1 MIVFVT
7 GGSGFVGLNLL
18 EQLLGRGDDVVS
30 FSLAPPPERAVRAFA
45 RLPGSLR
52 HVDGDVRDTV
62 ALGKALARSG
72 ARQVIHGAV
81 ITAGIDR
88 ERSDPTSIVTTNVQG
103 TVNALD
109 AARRQ
114 GVERFLYLSSASVYG
129 ANALSDSEL
138 SEGRTAPLPISLY
151 AVTKYAAEGIA
162 RRYGSIFDMQ
172 VVAARL
178 SAVFGRWEYDTG
190 LRDTLSPPYLL
201 TQMAAAG
208 SAAVLADE
216 GWRDWIYGP
225 DAASGIIALL
235 DAAELS
241 EDVYNVGTGQTWSLR
256 EWCEN
261 LAARQPAFSY
271 CIGGGPDVGTI
282 IDPGHRSPL
291 SIERISR
298 DTTYSPRFTLVKAL
312 EDYLRWMDESSPLEG
327 CPE

>member
-235 DAAELS
+235 DAAQLS